1 MVEKLE
7 IAGKATL
14 FSIAI
19 SLITGGSTLIKD
31 NFYAG
36 LTVLVVGVA
45 LIILWSIL
53 VEREAR
59 AEAKKAA
66 KEAFEKFKL
75 ELERKKEYG

>member
-1 MVEKLE
+1 MVETLQ

-19 SLITGGSTLIKD
+19 SLITGGSASIKD

-53 VEREAR
+53 VEREAM

-66 KEAFEKFKL
+66 RQEFEKLKL
-75 ELERKKEYG
+75 EKAKREHG